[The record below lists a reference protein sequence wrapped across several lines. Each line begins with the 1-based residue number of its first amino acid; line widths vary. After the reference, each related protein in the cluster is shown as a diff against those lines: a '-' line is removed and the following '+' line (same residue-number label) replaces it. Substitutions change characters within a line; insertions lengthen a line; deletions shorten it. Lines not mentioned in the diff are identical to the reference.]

1 MNSSEEMA
9 TVGKWNLS
17 TASDWE
23 LSDHSE
29 IINENIQQSKLVT
42 EPCKQLMSSWMNRN
56 SINFFREIFPEF
68 NCIGAIVPYTNSS
81 IIWWSS
87 NQWFSDSTRKTC
99 NRSRMK
105 STSQI
110 IKGTFT
116 GFIIETITWVIFASN
131 SISLRILSYLRIF
144 ELKKVSLSRILTR
157 DRFSSRNLTRNW
169 TVRILS
175 LSKISCIFHHVRKS
189 SFDDFLSLYKIPPV

>member
-1 MNSSEEMA
+1 MDGSEEM
-9 TVGKWNLS
+9 TTIGKWNLS
-17 TASDWE
+17 TATDWE

-29 IINENIQQSKLVT
+29 IIVENIQQSKLVT
-42 EPCKQLMSSWMNRN
+42 ESCKQLMTSWMNRN
-56 SINFFREIFPEF
+56 SINFFGKILPELD
-68 NCIGAIVPYTNSS
+68 CIGAIVPDTNSS

-116 GFIIETITWVIFASN
+116 GFIIETRTWVV
-131 SISLRILSYLRIF
+131 YPIF
-144 ELKKVSLSRILTR
+144 ENDHAKVEIFGLGSRRLNWKFR
-157 DRFSSRNLTRNW
+157 ENFFEVESRNSVTF
-169 TVRILS
+169 
-175 LSKISCIFHHVRKS
+175 K
-189 SFDDFLSLYKIPPV
+189 LYFWP